1 MRSELLRSMT
11 KDDWLKLAMPASITL
26 LAMAVFT
33 TPMLVKAQ
41 FTDSIRILQG
51 GEWQMKVVNVEKKPF

>member
-1 MRSELLRSMT
+1 MT

-51 GEWQMKVVNVEKKPF
+51 GEWEMKVVNVEKKPF